1 MNRIGIDLGG
11 TKIEGILTDENYK
24 TITRKRIP
32 TNQEEGYNSIL
43 ESIKNLTLELV
54 QESNDKVSIGVCT
67 PGALSLSS
75 GLIKNS
81 NTQCLIGKDL
91 QYVGI
96 SPPNFTCIPIKKGK
110 ELRMFLRN
118 ESGTRFPF

>member
-43 ESIKNLTLELV
+43 ESIKNLILELV
-54 QESNDKVSIGVCT
+54 QESKDKVSIGVCT

-81 NTQCLIGKDL
+81 NTQSVSYTHLTLPTKRI
-91 QYVGI
+91 V
-96 SPPNFTCIPIKKGK
+96 
-110 ELRMFLRN
+110 
-118 ESGTRFPF
+118 

>member
-24 TITRKRIP
+24 SITRKRIP

-43 ESIKNLTLELV
+43 ESIKNLVLELS
-54 QESNDKVSIGVCT
+54 QDSDDKISIGICT
-67 PGALSLSS
+67 PGSLSLDS

-81 NTQCLIGKDL
+81 NTQCLIGKNIQS
-91 QYVGI
+91 QYF
-96 SPPNFTCIPIKKGK
+96 N
-110 ELRMFLRN
+110 
-118 ESGTRFPF
+118 